1 MLRRNTLNNITLA
14 NQRRTPVYQAVITDL
29 AITGNIPREDAE
41 MLLGYKIPE
50 YLKTPDGDI
59 IGEYDD
65 PELNEANKQEKNTK
79 ATASVAAALTRLD
92 KEHV

>member
-50 YLKTPDGDI
+50 YLKAPNGDI

-65 PELNEANKQEKNTK
+65 PKLNEANKQEKDNK
-79 ATASVAAALTRLD
+79 ATASVAAALTKLD
-92 KEHV
+92 KE

>member
-50 YLKTPDGDI
+50 YLKTPDEGI

-65 PELNEANKQEKNTK
+65 PKLNEANKQEKDNK
-79 ATASVAAALTRLD
+79 ATASVAAALTKLD
-92 KEHV
+92 KE

>member
-50 YLKTPDGDI
+50 YLKAPNGDI

-65 PELNEANKQEKNTK
+65 PELNEANKQEKDNK
-79 ATASVAAALTRLD
+79 ATASVAAALTKLD
-92 KEHV
+92 KE